1 MCFTF
6 ALVIS
11 QIFRLI
17 CSIAP
22 TPSEALP
29 IAGIDLVIMVLFS
42 GFIQPK
48 SLISNGWIWF
58 YYLNPVAWGLKSV
71 TVNEFTSSK
80 YDFLTC
86 VNYPYC
92 TEVKRFGDVVQEQYG
107 NPTEEKWIWYSL
119 GVLAAEFI
127 GLFIVTTLAL
137 EYIHVEPTPP
147 APKRPDESEN
157 PLEMDSMKR
166 IWREM
171 EQKTS
176 DKFKNNYS
184 KEDESKLPSDESRK
198 GENVGRDLE
207 LGSASAIENQGE
219 GNITQKYVAKA
230 GSNKANSAL
239 YVEVP
244 SSVKT
249 SERHFE
255 ELQFD
260 KVSFAFTNIWYT
272 VTLANK
278 EEVDLLKGVNG
289 YFEPGTMSALMG
301 SSGAGKTTLLDVLAG
316 RKNMGVVK
324 GKMFVNGVPKVE
336 GYFRKIMGYVEQFD
350 TLPPKSTAR
359 EAIEFSAALR
369 LASNISAEQREKWV
383 NSVISMLDLETI
395 ENDLI
400 GAMDAGGM
408 SFEQRKRVSIGVEL
422 AANPSILFLDEPT
435 TGLDSLAAQSLIRN
449 IRKIAASGRAVVC
462 TIHQPSTVIFHAF
475 DSLLLLKRGGQTV
488 FFGELGE
495 NATNLIEFFEHAP
508 GVSPMPK
515 NINPATWMLEIIGA
529 GTSEAAVEKA
539 AISVDFAVLY
549 TQSALAKSNQAR
561 LDLLCLPNERSKKI
575 DEEEEKKLNEF
586 QYNASSWQ
594 QFALLYNRIFLT
606 YWRTPGYSF
615 LRLITNLVIALIFG
629 SAYPQQ
635 TYSTY
640 VAAVSRGAVIFVTS
654 LFCSVLA
661 MVLVQPVLVAERA
674 VFYREQQSRMYAV
687 WIYTLTLIL
696 IEIPYL
702 LLASLSFV
710 LPFFYIIGFDYM
722 GDTNQKFFWYWFINF
737 LLQATMIF
745 ISEFFVALT
754 PNEQTSQVLVG
765 LFNSIFGLFCG
776 FLIAEQNFPTFWLFM
791 YWLNPLHYALEGLI
805 MSQFKDD
812 TTPIRT
818 LTGQIMTAEDFMT
831 SEEFS
836 TWTYDHVGYD
846 VLALCLFILAA
857 ISGTYLCLAYL
868 RHDKR

>member
-1 MCFTF
+1 MDEADFLQELPTTEGRRFVKVRPRIIPHTPLALATAWKSSRMYADMLSEMKYANGRQAEELSTKNPKKWHPDQLEPYASKSMWFYVKLNVIRQIKILVRDETFLAARIGQNLLVGAIVGSLFSNIDKEDVATMNGFLFNTLLFNALGSIALLPILYAQKAVFYKMKEELFFPTWTFTVAQTLSLIPLQFLETVVYGTIVYWSAGLSEEHNGSRFLTYILMCFTF

-137 EYIHVEPTPP
+137 EYIHAEPTPP

-395 ENDLI
+395 ENDLVR
-400 GAMDAGGM
+400 D
-408 SFEQRKRVSIGVEL
+408 L
-422 AANPSILFLDEPT
+422 P
-435 TGLDSLAAQSLIRN
+435 
-449 IRKIAASGRAVVC
+449 ASC
-462 TIHQPSTVIFHAF
+462 WYH
-475 DSLLLLKRGGQTV
+475 
-488 FFGELGE
+488 
-495 NATNLIEFFEHAP
+495 N
-508 GVSPMPK
+508 
-515 NINPATWMLEIIGA
+515 
-529 GTSEAAVEKA
+529 
-539 AISVDFAVLY
+539 
-549 TQSALAKSNQAR
+549 
-561 LDLLCLPNERSKKI
+561 C
-575 DEEEEKKLNEF
+575 
-586 QYNASSWQ
+586 
-594 QFALLYNRIFLT
+594 QF
-606 YWRTPGYSF
+606 
-615 LRLITNLVIALIFG
+615 
-629 SAYPQQ
+629 
-635 TYSTY
+635 
-640 VAAVSRGAVIFVTS
+640 
-654 LFCSVLA
+654 
-661 MVLVQPVLVAERA
+661 
-674 VFYREQQSRMYAV
+674 
-687 WIYTLTLIL
+687 
-696 IEIPYL
+696 
-702 LLASLSFV
+702 
-710 LPFFYIIGFDYM
+710 
-722 GDTNQKFFWYWFINF
+722 
-737 LLQATMIF
+737 
-745 ISEFFVALT
+745 
-754 PNEQTSQVLVG
+754 
-765 LFNSIFGLFCG
+765 
-776 FLIAEQNFPTFWLFM
+776 
-791 YWLNPLHYALEGLI
+791 
-805 MSQFKDD
+805 
-812 TTPIRT
+812 
-818 LTGQIMTAEDFMT
+818 
-831 SEEFS
+831 
-836 TWTYDHVGYD
+836 
-846 VLALCLFILAA
+846 
-857 ISGTYLCLAYL
+857 
-868 RHDKR
+868 